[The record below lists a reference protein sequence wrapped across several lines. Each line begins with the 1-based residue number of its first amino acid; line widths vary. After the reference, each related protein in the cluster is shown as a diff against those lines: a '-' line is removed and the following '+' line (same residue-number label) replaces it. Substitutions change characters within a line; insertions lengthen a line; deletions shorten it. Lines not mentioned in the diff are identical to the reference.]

1 MKHILSKADIILF
14 IIIIAIAVGG
24 IFLLSGSGSA
34 QTAVIRVNGQIV
46 REVKLDV
53 DQSFWVGDVRFEVK
67 NGAIAFIESDCPGK
81 ECIHAGWLSA
91 PGSSMACLPNKTS
104 VTLTG
109 ESEVDVIAE

>member
-14 IIIIAIAVGG
+14 VIIVAIAVTG
-24 IFLLSGSGSA
+24 IILLSGSGSA
-34 QTAVIRVNGQIV
+34 ASAVIRVDGKIV

-67 NGAIAFIESDCPGK
+67 DGAIAFAQSDCPGQ
-81 ECIHAGWLSA
+81 ECVHAGWLSS
-91 PGSSMACLPNKTS
+91 PGSSMACLPNKVS

>member
-14 IIIIAIAVGG
+14 IIIIAIAITG
-24 IFLLSGSGSA
+24 IILLSGSGSA
-34 QTAVIRVNGQIV
+34 QTALIRVNGQIV

-67 NGAIAFIESDCPGK
+67 DGTIAFVESDCPGQ
-81 ECIHAGWLSA
+81 ECIHAGWLST
-91 PGSSMACLPNKTS
+91 PGSSMACLPNKVS

-109 ESEVDVIAE
+109 ESEVDAIAE